1 MKSKENLFGAYAVLA
16 GVVLALTLGFFQASF
31 IQARQEWLYALLA
44 IIGIIVGFASVSNDS
59 RDATTFLLASISLV
73 IVSSMGQDNLIL
85 LGEFGIKI
93 VVILNALL
101 TMFIPATIIV
111 ALKTVFSVARIT

>member
-31 IQARQEWLYALLA
+31 IQARQDWLYALLA
-44 IIGIIVGFASVSNDS
+44 IIGIVVGIVSVGNDS
-59 RDATTFLLASISLV
+59 KEATTFLLASISLV
-73 IVSSMGQDNLIL
+73 IVSAMGQDNLVL
-85 LGEFGIKI
+85 VGNTGIKI

-101 TMFIPATIIV
+101 TMFIPATIVV
-111 ALKTVFSVARIT
+111 ALKTVFSVARVN

>member
-1 MKSKENLFGAYAVLA
+1 MKSKENLFGAYVILA
-16 GVVLALTLGFFQASF
+16 GVIIALILGFFQASIF
-31 IQARQEWLYALLA
+31 GSRQDWLYAVLA
-44 IIGIIVGFASVSNDS
+44 ILGVIVGSASVGKDS

-85 LGEFGIKI
+85 VGSVGVKI

-111 ALKTVFSVARIT
+111 ALKTVFSVAKVN

>member
-1 MKSKENLFGAYAVLA
+1 MKSQENLFGAYAVLA

-44 IIGIIVGFASVSNDS
+44 IIGIVVGFASVGNDS
-59 RDATTFLLASISLV
+59 KDATTFLLASISLV
-73 IVSSMGQDNLIL
+73 IVSAMGQDNLVL
-85 LGEFGIKI
+85 VGEFGVKI

-111 ALKTVFSVARIT
+111 ALKTVFSVAKVS

>member
-1 MKSKENLFGAYAVLA
+1 MKSQENLFGAYAVLA

-44 IIGIIVGFASVSNDS
+44 IIGIVVGFASVGNDS
-59 RDATTFLLASISLV
+59 KDATTFLLASISLV
-73 IVSSMGQDNLIL
+73 IVSSMGQDNLVL
-85 LGEFGIKI
+85 VGEFGVKI

-101 TMFIPATIIV
+101 TMFIPATIVV
-111 ALKTVFSVARIT
+111 ALKTVFSVARVS